1 MHVYF
6 SLHVLTR
13 CMRLKLLYVNISVTI
28 ITNGLISEINLL
40 KLFNQN
46 TKIERYQNQSYHID

>member
-1 MHVYF
+1 
-6 SLHVLTR
+6 
-13 CMRLKLLYVNISVTI
+13 MRLKLLYVNISVTI